1 MQNVLI
7 KAHLNKEE
15 TVTELG
21 QTKNK
26 LFILQEKKISNE
38 NEIRQLTSDLAKLN
52 KQIELFDLNI
62 KKLNTTLAEERQK
75 LEQLEDDRS
84 AKSEETF
91 ARVADLEEGI
101 EAVKERA
108 KQLEVSRHFVVERV
122 REVDLLVYEWED
134 KVKAIK
140 ETADHLTLERARDS
154 EMETMKSEVTIVYY
168 CLAKEQ
174 LLIKGSLPRPTD
186 ERSGKADYGADLL
199 LGAGLNFLDKIF
211 FQHLLLGAAR
221 RETRGD
227 LREDQR
233 RAVCRVGQEEGEGGP
248 VRRREEDGGL
258 EEQHQ
263 EAGPADQGHSE
274 SV

>member
-62 KKLNTTLAEERQK
+62 KKLNTTLADERQK

-154 EMETMKSEVTIVYY
+154 EMETMKSEVTLTIVSY
-168 CLAKEQ
+168 CLLKEQ
-174 LLIKGSLPRPTD
+174 LLIKGALPRPAD
-186 ERSGKADYGADLL
+186 ERSGKADY
-199 LGAGLNFLDKIF
+199 
-211 FQHLLLGAAR
+211 
-221 RETRGD
+221 
-227 LREDQR
+227 
-233 RAVCRVGQEEGEGGP
+233 
-248 VRRREEDGGL
+248 
-258 EEQHQ
+258 
-263 EAGPADQGHSE
+263 
-274 SV
+274 

>member
-62 KKLNTTLAEERQK
+62 KKLNTTLADERQK

-154 EMETMKSEVTIVYY
+154 EMETMKSEVTIVCY
-168 CLAKEQ
+168 CLVEEQ
-174 LLIKGSLPRPTD
+174 LLIKGALPRPAD
-186 ERSGKADYGADLL
+186 ERPGKADYR
-199 LGAGLNFLDKIF
+199 
-211 FQHLLLGAAR
+211 AAR
-221 RETRGD
+221 LETRGD

-233 RAVCRVGQEEGEGGP
+233 RAVRRVGQEEGEGGP
-248 VRRREEDGGL
+248 VRGGEEDGGL

-263 EAGPADQGHSE
+263 EADPADQGHSE